1 MLSGL
6 EQRGRMD
13 LGCGRGQGKKQH
25 GMAHLQNPRSR
36 SDQRRQGDTVPCRW
50 PGNSWCSPRAL
61 SSDVDPL
68 RYREMAARAFFQRL
82 AKTESP
88 CNAQDMLSLG
98 RQLEFGLEQLQK
110 EVV

>member
-36 SDQRRQGDTVPCRW
+36 SDQRRQGD
-50 PGNSWCSPRAL
+50 SAL
-61 SSDVDPL
+61 QV
-68 RYREMAARAFFQRL
+68 ARKFL
-82 AKTESP
+82 VLTESS
-88 CNAQDMLSLG
+88 Q
-98 RQLEFGLEQLQK
+98 F
-110 EVV
+110 